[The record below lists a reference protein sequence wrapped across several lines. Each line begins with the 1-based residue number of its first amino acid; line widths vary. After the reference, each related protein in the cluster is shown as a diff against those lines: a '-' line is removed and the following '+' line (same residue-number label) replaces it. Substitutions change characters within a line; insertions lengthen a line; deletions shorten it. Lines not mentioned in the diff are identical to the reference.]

1 MRILLARKLPSSVA
15 RVAQLSCASA
25 VWIFTKSN
33 NEQDAWAFPPGIRF
47 SVARL
52 HKIQYGLDTAGLLP
66 IGYYPAG
73 PSLNR
78 ACSFHCTRLKAV
90 LSRGWQP
97 NDWALADPTNTRLGD
112 GTGRVGAPF
121 FDLFRSWKKGTPSL
135 MMRRQ
140 KLPHVFRYV
149 VQKIRL
155 FIFTYYLHLRN
166 SFVHLIFHNV
176 YCVQLV
182 IELFC
187 QPIASYTRFVKI
199 RMRYKNAI

>member
-1 MRILLARKLPSSVA
+1 MRPVGRAHTDFHNTQDNQAFPPDRRFLLARPHLKKP
-15 RVAQLSCASA
+15 
-25 VWIFTKSN
+25 
-33 NEQDAWAFPPGIRF
+33 
-47 SVARL
+47 
-52 HKIQYGLDTAGLLP
+52 YGLDTAGLLP

-78 ACSFHCTRLKAV
+78 ACNFHCTRLKAV

-140 KLPHVFRYV
+140 KPPLVFRYV
-149 VQKIRL
+149 VQKIRF
-155 FIFTYYLHLRN
+155 FIFTYYLHLRD
-166 SFVHLIFHNV
+166 STVPFIFIIM
-176 YCVQLV
+176 YCNQYIVVDLW
-182 IELFC
+182 
-187 QPIASYTRFVKI
+187 
-199 RMRYKNAI
+199 